1 MHMTACS
8 FYTFSDWEG
17 IGKTSNNIFLK
28 QISNHYWPSLI
39 EFVYDGMGNAYF
51 RCFYITMKTAI
62 SVGMNVKPDRELP
75 AEMVFMGTLW
85 LLGIFVFAVLIG

>member
-1 MHMTACS
+1 MLPTGINWKNS
-8 FYTFSDWEG
+8 LKNTF
-17 IGKTSNNIFLK
+17 NPIFNDHF
-28 QISNHYWPSLI
+28 S

-75 AEMVFMGTLW
+75 AEMIFMGTLW
-85 LLGIFVFAVLIG
+85 LLGIFVFAVLIGFDIEVISL